1 MSEQLKARTKYF
13 IKSGQLGSK
22 LEALERNIERLSET
36 AEKAQKL
43 SMAAPP
49 TSRGGVQ
56 LSQRIRAARDHV
68 GRLYR
73 AITAVKSCQSHPA
86 HCLSLRLESPKVSKS
101 DDKSLDSSQDHS
113 EDSNFVVAFAP
124 EESSETWNLGE
135 IQVVTTQPEPANR
148 KVAFALPG
156 PPSDLCRWRPVQD
169 SLCARLRSTSKSSMR
184 IDPFLRL
191 QEKVNDASDPLEN
204 PTTAKRLSL
213 KRLLRSQQ
221 ASDIGVAT
229 ITTESALRL
238 GYTLALAFIQ
248 LYATP
253 WMTDDWCTDA
263 VVFLRRST
271 SSDTDPVY
279 IPVTVHQQQPSHP
292 PKRGMSSAADDARR
306 LLGLAVILL
315 ELCTK
320 RPIEECRRD
329 RHQHAFGA
337 LEQFTIVRRH
347 YRDKSLVTEPPC
359 FQEAIKYCLECY
371 SLGLELDLDDPGI
384 FQQVVDKVVA
394 PIQRDLKSCLSFSG

>member
-1 MSEQLKARTKYF
+1 MKARAKYF
-13 IKSGQLGSK
+13 IKAGQLGPK
-22 LEALERNIERLSET
+22 LEDLERNIQRLSET

-43 SMAAPP
+43 STAAPT
-49 TSRGGVQ
+49 TSKGGVQ
-56 LSQRIRAARDHV
+56 LGQRIKAARDHV

-73 AITAVKSCQSHPA
+73 AITMIKSCQSHPT
-86 HCLSLRLESPKVSKS
+86 HCLSLRLDSPKVSKS
-101 DDKSLDSSQDHS
+101 AGDNKSDATQDDG
-113 EDSNFVVAFAP
+113 EDSKFVVAFAP
-124 EESSETWNLGE
+124 EESSETWSLVE

-156 PPSDLCRWRPVQD
+156 PALDPCRWLPVQD
-169 SLCARLRSTSKSSMR
+169 SLCARLQSRSKSSMR

-191 QEKVNDASDPLEN
+191 QERIYDTRDPQSDPAA
-204 PTTAKRLSL
+204 AKRLSL
-213 KRLLRSQQ
+213 KGLLKTQQ
-221 ASDIGVAT
+221 GSDAGLVT

-238 GYTLALAFIQ
+238 GYTLALAFVQ

-253 WMTDDWCTDA
+253 WMTDDWCTDE
-263 VVFLRRST
+263 VVFLRSPT
-271 SSDTDPVY
+271 SSDIDPVY
-279 IPVTVHQQQPSHP
+279 ITVTVHQQQASHP

-329 RHQHAFGA
+329 QHQNAFGA

-359 FQEAIKYCLECY
+359 FQEVIKYCLECY
-371 SLGLELDLDDPGI
+371 SLGLDLDLDDPGI

-394 PIQRDLKSCLSFSG
+394 PIQRDLKSCLSYSG